1 MGELGDGKV
10 QNHALVL
17 DLYQTIKR
25 RAGTPPPLYTHV
37 CTYIYI
43 YIYILY
49 IYIYVYMRV
58 YMCVCVRMYIHN
70 IYIYIYTHITCTV
83 THLPGIGVVRM
94 WIDYG

>member
-43 YIYILY
+43 YIYI
-49 IYIYVYMRV
+49 
-58 YMCVCVRMYIHN
+58 
-70 IYIYIYTHITCTV
+70 IYIYIRVHACIY
-83 THLPGIGVVRM
+83 VRM
-94 WIDYG
+94 CAYVYT